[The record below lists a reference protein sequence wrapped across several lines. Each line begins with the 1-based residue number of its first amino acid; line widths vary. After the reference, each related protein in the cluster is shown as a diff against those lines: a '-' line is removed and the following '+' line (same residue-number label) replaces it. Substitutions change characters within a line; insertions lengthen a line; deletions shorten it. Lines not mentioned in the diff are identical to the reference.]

1 MRLVGKLTV
10 FVIAICT
17 MLACGG
23 KSGKVTENN
32 EKMSS
37 RDILVVVDLQKDFID
52 GNLSIPNGTAVVPRI
67 DSIKKDFDQV
77 WFTLDWHPSNH
88 CSFTEYGGIWPVHC
102 LHYSLGA
109 SIPDCIMEGL
119 ESDKIRFI
127 QKAENPEIEEYG
139 AFANLQPD
147 EEGWFQAGDNVVVC
161 GIASEYCV
169 LETLKN
175 IIRLRDAIGFN
186 VSVFM
191 DGCGCFESQQPL
203 LDFMNEHSVPEYK

>member
-1 MRLVGKLTV
+1 MKLQAHKVLAVSDKKPEELTDKEIFKGFEDI
-10 FVIAICT
+10 FVRIQETFPKYHLLLDKYASTNDFFAPLKNKQTYDSTNRFNDTPQIADGYEGDSYASNYT
-17 MLACGG
+17 
-23 KSGKVTENN
+23 KNHSTTENEN
-32 EKMSS
+32 
-37 RDILVVVDLQKDFID
+37 D
-52 GNLSIPNGTAVVPRI
+52 GNSMMSR
-67 DSIKKDFDQV
+67 
-77 WFTLDWHPSNH
+77 
-88 CSFTEYGGIWPVHC
+88 
-102 LHYSLGA
+102 
-109 SIPDCIMEGL
+109 IMEGL